1 MYALGFLEAGNS
13 WDNFDNFNP
22 FAVKRTAGFG
32 VRIMLPMIGMMGL
45 DYGWGLDEVIFNTK
59 DAGGGQ
65 FHFSIGQ
72 QF

>member
-1 MYALGFLEAGNS
+1 MRGIVLIILILLELS
-13 WDNFDNFNP
+13 DLQD
-22 FAVKRTAGFG
+22 FG

-45 DYGWGLDEVIFNTK
+45 DYGWGLDNIVGRM
-59 DAGGGQ
+59 DANGGQ

>member
-1 MYALGFLEAGNS
+1 
-13 WDNFDNFNP
+13 
-22 FAVKRTAGFG
+22 
-32 VRIMLPMIGMMGL
+32 MGL
-45 DYGWGLDEVIFNTK
+45 DYGWGFDDVPGNP